1 MANGHGGARR
11 GAASLTDK
19 QRAFVAH
26 YLTCW
31 NAAEAA
37 RRAGYS
43 EKTARAI
50 GAENLT
56 KPDIQAAITEHL
68 TDLHMSA
75 DEALARITARGRS
88 SIADVLALPDATE
101 DAPPARRDLLTDNAW
116 RLDLVKAQRTGAIHQ
131 IKKLKAGKYGPEI
144 EMYDRLPALELIGKQ
159 HKLFGAKSGDEPP
172 KTPDDEPPTPEELL
186 ALWTTDDERRT
197 TNESSP
203 SSSAT

>member
-1 MANGHGGARR
+1 MANGHGGGRR
-11 GAASLTDK
+11 GAAALTDK

-26 YLTCW
+26 YLVCW

-43 EKTARAI
+43 EKTARSI

-56 KPDIQAAITEHL
+56 KPDIQAAIKEHL

-75 DEALARITARGRS
+75 DEVLARITARGRA
-88 SIADVLALPDATE
+88 SIADVLALPDAAE
-101 DAPPARRDLLTDNAW
+101 GASPAQRDLLADDAW

-144 EMYDRLPALELIGKQ
+144 ELYDRLPALELIGK
-159 HKLFGAKSGDEPP
+159 HRKLFGAKSNDEPP
-172 KTPDDEPPTPEELL
+172 TPDDERPTPEELL
-186 ALWTTDDERRT
+186 ALWNRP
-197 TNESSP
+197 SSD